1 VSNLD
6 RYFDDLTEK
15 DSHPKLRYWLQQ
27 LESGRKATFEL
38 HRPNDIL
45 GFKPAKMYVHF
56 YENEE
61 EVGCDSE
68 DWEDSLN
75 NALIKHCVR
84 AITKENEIMR
94 FSLTFRDALRPAQ
107 ERFGEGYFNAVLL
120 EIIKDK
126 SFSEH
131 KSISEKME
139 HIADSKPCKDSPS
152 YEDCREMIEYAIKVC
167 AQNLTK
173 YLKYTRDEAE
183 EILLESL
190 AQYLDERFSV
200 TNRYVLGLI

>member
-1 VSNLD
+1 MSNLD
-6 RYFDDLTEK
+6 RYFDELTEK

-27 LESGRKATFEL
+27 LESGKKAKFEL
-38 HRPNDIL
+38 CRPNDIL
-45 GFKPAKMYVHF
+45 GFKPAKIYMHF
-56 YENEE
+56 YENEK
-61 EVGCDSE
+61 EVDCDE
-68 DWEDSLN
+68 DDWEDSLN
-75 NALIKHCVR
+75 NALIKHGIR
-84 AITKENEIMR
+84 AISKKNEIMR

-120 EIIKDK
+120 EIINNK
-126 SFSEH
+126 SFVEH
-131 KSISEKME
+131 KSISKKME
-139 HIADSKPCKDSPS
+139 HIAVSNPCKDSPS

-173 YLKYTRDEAE
+173 YLDYPRDEAE

-200 TNRYVLGLI
+200 TSRYMLGLI